1 MDSVYART
9 VAIETAV
16 QNFPLCFAV
25 IILSFPRRYLA
36 KIVLLPLVSALGVI
50 VCCTMMVLYYKL
62 VKKIKQRKKSNSNK
76 NRKTLN
82 NGDAAKFVEM
92 ELISS
97 NGNREA

>member
-1 MDSVYART
+1 
-9 VAIETAV
+9 
-16 QNFPLCFAV
+16 
-25 IILSFPRRYLA
+25 
-36 KIVLLPLVSALGVI
+36 
-50 VCCTMMVLYYKL
+50 MMVLYYKL